1 VNFYFKK
8 NILPRSVFLF
18 LSRDDNYTLDVS
30 SGEVTMSP
38 TSHQTSPCLEA
49 VSLDAQVY
57 PRSHVIPRGAAF
69 LFPLFAFESQDGV
82 SFKTLE
88 QGACRV

>member
-1 VNFYFKK
+1 MKKIYSEFYFKK
-8 NILPRSVFLF
+8 I
-18 LSRDDNYTLDVS
+18 YCLDLTFCFYL
-30 SGEVTMSP
+30 ET
-38 TSHQTSPCLEA
+38 TITHQTSPCLEV
-49 VSLDAQVY
+49 VSLDAQDAQVY

-69 LFPLFAFESQDGV
+69 LCPLFAFESQDGV